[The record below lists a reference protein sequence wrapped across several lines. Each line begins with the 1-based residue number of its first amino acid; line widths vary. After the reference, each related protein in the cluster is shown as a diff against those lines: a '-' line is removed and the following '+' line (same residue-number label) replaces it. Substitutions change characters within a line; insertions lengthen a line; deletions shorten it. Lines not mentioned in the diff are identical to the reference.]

1 MPFQLLFWTF
11 HIPSVWTGQLDTS
24 IEGLEKMTTNND
36 THDPI
41 IPTDSPLDWPE
52 RDIRNVY
59 RILIE
64 IYHTSCSRRSST
76 ILGSKTHPSSSSSTR
91 RTCSRRRYLVPLSE
105 TFFPRTTVHPMT
117 CSMLLASCRNSI
129 RTVTWKPLQ
138 STTSGHCSCT

>member
-11 HIPSVWTGQLDTS
+11 HIPSVWTGQLVTS

-41 IPTDSPLDWPE
+41 IPTDWPLDWPE
-52 RDIRNVY
+52 SDIHNVY

-117 CSMLLASCRNSI
+117 CSTLPASCRNSI

-138 STTSGHCSCT
+138 STTSGRCSCT